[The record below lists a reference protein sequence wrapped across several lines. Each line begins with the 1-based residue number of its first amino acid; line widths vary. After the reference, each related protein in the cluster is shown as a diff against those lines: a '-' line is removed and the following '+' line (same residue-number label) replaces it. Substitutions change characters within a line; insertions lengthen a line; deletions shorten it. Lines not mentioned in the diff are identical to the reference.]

1 MILLIGIDL
10 AMLSLA
16 DHSILSYG
24 TFGIWGALLA
34 KGGEVV
40 VPKLLLNETF
50 SQDVIQRQWQKDAL
64 NEEASMDAYGYE
76 IPESWISL

>member
-1 MILLIGIDL
+1 
-10 AMLSLA
+10 MLSLA

-40 VPKLLLNETF
+40 VPKLLLNGTF
-50 SQDVIQRQWQKDAL
+50 SQDIIQRQWQKDAL

-76 IPESWISL
+76 IPEYWISL